1 MIVFIGDHS
10 ITKVLLLQP
19 VCYLSVS
26 AYLLTIYVIN
36 ESECPI
42 SLGNYFCLLR

>member
-26 AYLLTIYVIN
+26 AYLLTIYAIN
-36 ESECPI
+36 VSECVPFHWEI
-42 SLGNYFCLLR
+42 IFVY